1 MAIPILLVAFLLA
14 DPDPDSTASI
24 LGASPF
30 GQAGVRAFEASLL
43 ANADPLAAAK
53 ASPFAK
59 ADDKGASL
67 LSYTYA
73 EVGFSRTDVDV
84 IDDDAD
90 ALYVKGSFNFLKFF
104 NVVAGAERADT
115 DFDNITVDTYFVG
128 AGAHFGI
135 LPQLDAVG
143 EVTWI
148 YDKLDSDTFGSDSDT
163 GYGVYLGG
171 RWIALPWSGGG
182 LEVDGGYRYTHVD
195 ALASDSV
202 TSAWEVGAR
211 VHFIKFLSVGVT
223 YAFIEDDRRATLN
236 ARFSF

>member
-14 DPDPDSTASI
+14 DPDPDGTASI

-30 GQAGVRAFEASLL
+30 GQAGVRAFESSLL
-43 ANADPLAAAK
+43 AADPRAAAL
-53 ASPFAK
+53 PFA

-73 EVGFSRTDVDV
+73 EVGYSRTDVDV
-84 IDDDAD
+84 IDDNSDAF
-90 ALYVKGSFNFLKFF
+90 YVKGSFNFLKFF

-115 DFDNITVDTYFVG
+115 SFDNITVDTYFVG

-202 TSAWEVGAR
+202 TSAWELGAR

-223 YAFIEDDRRATLN
+223 YAFIEDDRRVTLN